1 MRFIAC
7 LFTASAVLLSGC
19 GAASTSCVRPL
30 VPALPPEAAQPCPPL
45 PPIADPSMGALAIA
59 DGEAVAAY
67 AECQR
72 RHAAAVAAHEASRAT
87 INGEKR

>member
-1 MRFIAC
+1 
-7 LFTASAVLLSGC
+7 
-19 GAASTSCVRPL
+19 
-30 VPALPPEAAQPCPPL
+30 
-45 PPIADPSMGALAIA
+45 MGALAIA

-72 RHAAAVAAHEASRAT
+72 RHAAAVAAHEASRAI

>member
-19 GAASTSCVRPL
+19 GATSTHCARPL

-45 PPIADPSMGALAIA
+45 PPIVDPSMGALAIA

-72 RHAAAVAAHEASRAT
+72 RHAAVVAAHEASRAT
-87 INGEKR
+87 INGEN